1 MKLSVREIAIFGV
14 LGAIMYASKLIMEVL
29 PNMHLLGMFI
39 ISLTVVY
46 RVKALYPIY
55 TFVLITGL
63 FSGFAT
69 WWIPYLYI
77 WTILWAGAMA
87 LPKKMPPKLAAA
99 AYMLLGAAHGC
110 LYGCLYAPAQALMFG
125 LSFEG
130 MIAWIAAGLPFDL
143 IHGVSNFFAGI
154 LVLPLVKVLRQA
166 ERLTARQS

>member
-1 MKLSVREIAIFGV
+1 
-14 LGAIMYASKLIMEVL
+14 MYASKMIMEVL
-29 PNMHLLGMFI
+29 PNMHLLSMFI

-63 FSGFAT
+63 FSGFAS

-77 WTILWAGAMA
+77 WTVLWAGAMA
-87 LPKKMPPKLAAA
+87 LPEKMPPKAAAA

-110 LYGCLYAPAQALMFG
+110 LYGCLYAPVQALMFG

-130 MIAWIAAGLPFDL
+130 TLAWIAAGAFFDV
-143 IHGVSNFFAGI
+143 IHGISNFCAGALI
-154 LVLPLVKVLRQA
+154 LPIVSALQTA
-166 ERLTARQS
+166 ERSVER

>member
-1 MKLSVREIAIFGV
+1 MKLSVREIAVFGV

-39 ISLTVVY
+39 IALTVVY

-55 TFVLITGL
+55 TFVLISGL
-63 FSGFAT
+63 FSGFAS

-77 WTILWAGAMA
+77 WTVLWAGAMA
-87 LPKKMPPKLAAA
+87 LPKKMTPKVATA

-110 LYGCLYAPAQALMFG
+110 LYGCLYAPVQALMFG

-130 MIAWIAAGLPFDL
+130 TLAWIAAGLPFDL
-143 IHGVSNFFAGI
+143 IHGVSNFFTGI
-154 LVLPLVKVLRQA
+154 LIVPLVKVLKQA
-166 ERLTARQS
+166 ERIAARS

>member
-14 LGAIMYASKLIMEVL
+14 LGAIMYASKLVMEVL

-39 ISLTVVY
+39 IALTVVY

-63 FSGFAT
+63 FSGFAS

-77 WTILWAGAMA
+77 WTVLWAGAMA
-87 LPKKMPPKLAAA
+87 LPRKMPPKAATA

-110 LYGCLYAPAQALMFG
+110 LYGCLYAPVQALMFG

-130 MIAWIAAGLPFDL
+130 TLAWIAAGLPFDL
-143 IHGVSNFFAGI
+143 IHGASNFFTGI
-154 LVLPLVKVLRQA
+154 LVAPLVKVLRQA
-166 ERLTARQS
+166 ERIAARS

>member
-1 MKLSVREIAIFGV
+1 MKLSVREIAVFGV
-14 LGAIMYASKLIMEVL
+14 LGAIMYASKMIMEVL

-63 FSGFAT
+63 FSGFAS

-77 WTILWAGAMA
+77 WTVLWAGTMA
-87 LPKKMPPKLAAA
+87 LPKKMPPKAAAA
-99 AYMLLGAAHGC
+99 AYMLLGAVHGC
-110 LYGCLYAPAQALMFG
+110 LYGCLYAPVQALMFG

-130 MIAWIAAGLPFDL
+130 TLAWIAAGLPFDL
-143 IHGVSNFFAGI
+143 IHGVSNFFTGI
-154 LVLPLVKVLRQA
+154 LILPLVKVLRQA
-166 ERLTARQS
+166 ERISARR

>member
-1 MKLSVREIAIFGV
+1 MKLSVREIAVFGV

-39 ISLTVVY
+39 IALTVVY

-63 FSGFAT
+63 FSGFAS
-69 WWIPYLYI
+69 WWLPYLYV
-77 WTILWAGAMA
+77 WTILWAGVMA
-87 LPKKMPPKLAAA
+87 LPKKMTPKAATA

-110 LYGCLYAPAQALMFG
+110 LYGCLYAPVQALMFG

-130 MIAWIAAGLPFDL
+130 MLAWIAAGLPFDL
-143 IHGVSNFFAGI
+143 IHGASNFFTGI
-154 LVLPLVKVLRQA
+154 LVVPLVKILKQA
-166 ERLTARQS
+166 ERIAARG